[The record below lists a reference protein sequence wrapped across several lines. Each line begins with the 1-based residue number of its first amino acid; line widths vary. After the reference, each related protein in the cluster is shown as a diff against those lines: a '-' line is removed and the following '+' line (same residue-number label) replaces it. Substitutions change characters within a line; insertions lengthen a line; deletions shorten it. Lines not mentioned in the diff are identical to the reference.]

1 MRLYLPTLQFGVSH
15 LVTDTTWK
23 FKSYSYI
30 IDVVKVCPSN
40 LLAPMEELY

>member
-1 MRLYLPTLQFGVSH
+1 MKLYLPTLQFGVSH

-23 FKSYSYI
+23 FKYSYI